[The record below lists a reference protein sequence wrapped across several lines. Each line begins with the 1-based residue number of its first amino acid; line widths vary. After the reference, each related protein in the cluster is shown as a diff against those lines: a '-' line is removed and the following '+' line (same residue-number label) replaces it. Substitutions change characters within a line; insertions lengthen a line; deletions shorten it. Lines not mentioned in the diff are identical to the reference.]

1 MPFLEAWRDAGLQ
14 AVSMHAD
21 RITIGKSSTND
32 LALIEDQ
39 VVSRLH
45 AVLERFGAG
54 WSIRDLGSRNG
65 TFVNGERISRE
76 HALRPGDEIRI
87 GRTRFVFKSE
97 PSDVMESSPTEG
109 AQAPPELTRRERDIL
124 LELCRPV
131 LSGNVFNEPA
141 TVREIAERLVVTE
154 AAVKQ
159 HLTNLYDKFQI
170 TEGGRRRVDLANEA
184 VKRGAVS
191 FAGLRPIDND
201 PSVER

>member
-14 AVSMHAD
+14 AVPMHSD
-21 RITIGKSSTND
+21 RIAIGKSSTND
-32 LALIEDQ
+32 LALAEDTG
-39 VVSRLH
+39 VSRLH

-87 GRTRFVFKSE
+87 GRTRFVFKAE
-97 PSDVMESSPTEG
+97 PSDRHESAPTEG
-109 AQAPPELTRRERDIL
+109 TEAAPELTRRERDVL

-141 TVREIAERLVVTE
+141 SVREIAERLVVTE

-159 HLTNLYDKFQI
+159 HLTNLYDKF
-170 TEGGRRRVDLANEA
+170 GLFDAVRRRVDLANEA

-191 FAGLRPIDND
+191 LAGLRPPDA
-201 PSVER
+201 EA